1 VVEYSSALQDSLLI
15 SWCGFVHIA
24 TINQNHH
31 LHRIYCLKARNQKC
45 FATHTPLR
53 CRSALEPV
61 DKFAPPAPPLPRD
74 GGGLHKNVSLEV
86 VVRSEEPW
94 GMEVC
99 CFYENHGA
107 TPTSQKQ
114 HHPQHRPGPSSSNQ
128 DLRVFFRISL
138 KRPIPYLLSAI
149 SQNQFIIHSS
159 DYQLSS
165 KSYNWRARSRMR
177 CARLGNSL
185 DGAVER
191 GSWECFSCK
200 TSYMFRC
207 PDANLSRLESRLP
220 QLSRLAT

>member
-1 VVEYSSALQDSLLI
+1 MPHIPPCAAGLRWNPSTCSLHQHRPCRAMAEASTRTSH
-15 SWCGFVHIA
+15 SWLLSIILSFW
-24 TINQNHH
+24 
-31 LHRIYCLKARNQKC
+31 
-45 FATHTPLR
+45 F
-53 CRSALEPV
+53 
-61 DKFAPPAPPLPRD
+61 
-74 GGGLHKNVSLEV
+74 
-86 VVRSEEPW
+86 SEEPW

-128 DLRVFFRISL
+128 DLQVFFRISL

-149 SQNQFIIHSS
+149 WQTQVIIHSS
-159 DYQLSS
+159 DYHLSS